1 METEAKENTPTV
13 KATKAIPQDVQ
24 KPHLTPEQFARR
36 NRVDLWALKDGLNA
50 IRAVRDVMDYLGE
63 ETKPEGVNAGIIFA
77 GFGEALKV
85 VYDRMSLW
93 EEASE
98 QTQQA

>member
-1 METEAKENTPTV
+1 
-13 KATKAIPQDVQ
+13 
-24 KPHLTPEQFARR
+24 
-36 NRVDLWALKDGLNA
+36 LNA

-77 GFGEALKV
+77 AFGEALKV